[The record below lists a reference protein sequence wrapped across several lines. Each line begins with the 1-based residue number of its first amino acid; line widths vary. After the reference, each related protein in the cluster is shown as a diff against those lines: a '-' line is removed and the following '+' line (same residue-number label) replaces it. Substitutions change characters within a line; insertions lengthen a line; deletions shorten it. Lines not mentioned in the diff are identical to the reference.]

1 MVISY
6 DGTKYCGWQIQPH
19 SPSIQG
25 VIQKA
30 LLTAI
35 REPISITAS
44 GRTDAGVH
52 AIGQVAHFETKKQL
66 NLNSLLYSLNGILPK
81 EIRIRSIEAIDEN
94 FHARYSA
101 TAKIYRY
108 YINLSSTQSPFQYPF
123 STHIHSHLDLVLM
136 KSALQYF
143 IGTHNFSSFSSSGCG
158 SNDPVKT
165 LFYIEIVPNHE
176 GIYIEVCGNGF
187 LYKMVRNIVG
197 TLIEIGQKKR
207 LPSDIPKLILTKTRS
222 LSGPTAPSKGLF
234 LYEVQY

>member
-101 TAKIYRY
+101 KAKIYRY

-136 KSALQYF
+136 KSALQHF